1 MTTNLTVLKFGGTSV
16 GTPERIKAIALELTR
31 RAALG
36 ENLVVVVSAMGKS
49 TDHLIQLARQVSD
62 NPCKKDMDILLATGE
77 QVSISL
83 LSMAIKDLGYTAIA
97 LTGAQAGILT
107 DAIHSKARI
116 ETIDASR
123 ILKHLHTN
131 HIVVVAGFQ
140 GVTED
145 GAITTLGRGGSD
157 TTAVSLAAILK
168 CPVEIYTDV
177 DGVYTTDP
185 RNYPNAKKLKVISY
199 DEMLELASTGAT
211 IMETRAI
218 EVGHKHSVP
227 MTIAL
232 NTFQVEGTIVKE
244 FDESMEKKVVTGLA
258 VTDNCLMVSV
268 SMIPYRS
275 QNVSQLFAQIASQN
289 ILVDMISQT
298 APYHDTVNL
307 SFTTL
312 KEDIEALKAILCQY
326 KEAHD
331 TIEYYF
337 DDSLVK
343 LSVVGIGMVSQSGV
357 ASRLFSLLSS
367 HDIKFYQVTTSE
379 ISISYTIHKDDKMK
393 AIQVIADDFEL

>member
-1 MTTNLTVLKFGGTSV
+1 MTTNLSVLKFGGTSV
-16 GTPERIKAIALELTR
+16 GTPERIKAIAKELTR

-49 TDHLIQLARQVSD
+49 TDHLIQLAREVSD

-123 ILKHLHTN
+123 IRKYLNTN

-140 GVTED
+140 GVTEE

-185 RNYPNAKKLKVISY
+185 RNYPKAKKIKVISY

-218 EVGHKHSVP
+218 EVGHKYSVP

-312 KEDIEALKAILCQY
+312 KEDQEALKAILTQY
-326 KEAHD
+326 KVDHD

-337 DDSLVK
+337 DDALVK

-393 AIQVIADDFEL
+393 AIQAIADDFEL